1 MWAAKFGFGIGA
13 GATIWGME
21 EKYDAIDNATAKLFT
36 TVGRM
41 DYGQSSKGSKNNE
54 VN

>member
-1 MWAAKFGFGIGA
+1 MQGLLYEAWKKK
-13 GATIWGME
+13 E
-21 EKYDAIDNATAKLFT
+21 EKYDAIDNATVKLFT